1 MEISGTIRWIAF
13 ASILCASVFINQT
26 AARGE
31 STKGE
36 EEMTVAVGRE
46 VSIEYTLTLED
57 KSVVDSNVGAEP
69 LIFTQGAH
77 HIIPGL
83 ENGLEGMKTGE
94 VRQVT
99 VKPEEGYGVIDR
111 EAFVEVNK
119 EELPA
124 EGLTVGAHIQGEDAN
139 GQVLHAQVKEIKDK
153 TVILDFN
160 HPLAGKTLYFDVK
173 IVGIQEAR

>member
-1 MEISGTIRWIAF
+1 
-13 ASILCASVFINQT
+13 
-26 AARGE
+26 
-31 STKGE
+31 
-36 EEMTVAVGRE
+36 
-46 VSIEYTLTLED
+46 TLED

-69 LIFTQGAH
+69 LIFTQGSH

-99 VKPEEGYGVIDR
+99 VKPEEGYGVIDQ

-139 GQVLHAQVKEIKDK
+139 GQVLHAQIKEIKDK

-173 IVGIQEAR
+173 IVGIQEVK

>member
-1 MEISGTIRWIAF
+1 MEISGTIRLIAF
-13 ASILCASVFINQT
+13 ASILCASIFINQT

-99 VKPEEGYGVIDR
+99 VKPEEGYGLVDQ

-119 EELPA
+119 EELPP

-173 IVGIQEAR
+173 IVGIQEAK

>member
-13 ASILCASVFINQT
+13 ASILCASVFMNQT

-36 EEMTVAVGRE
+36 EEMTVAVGKE
-46 VSIEYTLTLED
+46 VSIEYTLRLDD
-57 KSVVDSNVGAEP
+57 KEVVDTNVGAEP

-99 VKPEEGYGVIDR
+99 VKPEEGYGVVDQ

-119 EELPA
+119 EELPP
-124 EGLTVGAHIQGEDAN
+124 EGLTIGAQIQGEDAN

-173 IVGIQEAR
+173 IVGIQEAK